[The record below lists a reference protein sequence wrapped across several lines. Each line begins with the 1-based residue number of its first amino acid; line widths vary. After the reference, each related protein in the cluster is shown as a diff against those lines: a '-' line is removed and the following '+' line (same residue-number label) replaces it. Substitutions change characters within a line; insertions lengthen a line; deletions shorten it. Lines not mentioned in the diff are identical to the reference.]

1 MSCLCSAMFHVPW
14 CENHIMSI
22 RWRNHWMND
31 SQFPELSNWKRH
43 QSQILWPWG
52 YRDLSL
58 SGLSNKAAPLNMVG
72 LHNVIDP
79 FYSDVHG
86 VKSSSSS
93 SIHWAEQDHGLMR
106 QFVPMETLDHLC
118 RGTKHATPKCLSG
131 MQIILSWKQL
141 SLKRLR
147 KNIWPSPNRLKE
159 CRWRTCSRKGAITI
173 DNYSMN
179 QVVDR
184 GEPRNVCLLIFLSAF
199 HCLCK
204 AQHTFIY

>member
-1 MSCLCSAMFHVPW
+1 MIHSFQNFHTGRD
-14 CENHIMSI
+14 I
-22 RWRNHWMND
+22 RVRSFDPH
-31 SQFPELSNWKRH
+31 
-43 QSQILWPWG
+43 
-52 YRDLSL
+52 RDLSL
-58 SGLSNKAAPLNMVG
+58 SGLSNKAVPLNMVG

-93 SIHWAEQDHGLMR
+93 SVHWAEQDHSLMR

-147 KNIWPSPNRLKE
+147 KNIWPSPKDSGRTFDLPQTALK
-159 CRWRTCSRKGAITI
+159 
-173 DNYSMN
+173 N
-179 QVVDR
+179 VD
-184 GEPRNVCLLIFLSAF
+184 GGHVPGKEPSP
-199 HCLCK
+199 
-204 AQHTFIY
+204 